1 MLRQRAGPTWT
12 AALAAVFGGT
22 GVLLR
27 RMRRE
32 MLREGRF
39 RPGTAV
45 SVYAAYAVHAAT
57 VATAARQR
65 RLALPVP
72 RLPALGA
79 GASLAVVGVGLCAGG
94 LRRFGSAGQVSG
106 TEPGELVVRGVYRY
120 SRNPQ
125 YLGLSL
131 VLAGTGLGSRSG
143 SVLLH
148 TAGVGLVF
156 RSWVRVEERHLAR
169 QFGRPYRQYVDTTH
183 RWLGVPAGND
193 P

>member
-1 MLRQRAGPTWT
+1 MSRQRAGPAWT
-12 AALAAVFGGT
+12 VALAAVYGGT

-45 SVYAAYAVHAAT
+45 AVYAAYAVHAAAVGA
-57 VATAARQR
+57 VARRR
-65 RLALPVP
+65 RLALPVS

-79 GASLAVVGVGLCAGG
+79 GAGLASVGLGLCAGG

-106 TEPGELVVRGVYRY
+106 TESGELVVRGVYRY

-131 VLAGTGLGSRSG
+131 VLAGTGLAWRSG
-143 SVLLH
+143 SVLLY

-156 RSWVRVEERHLAR
+156 RSWVRVEERHLVL
-169 QFGRPYRQYVDTTH
+169 QFGRPYRQYVGATH
-183 RWLGVPAGND
+183 RWLGVPAE